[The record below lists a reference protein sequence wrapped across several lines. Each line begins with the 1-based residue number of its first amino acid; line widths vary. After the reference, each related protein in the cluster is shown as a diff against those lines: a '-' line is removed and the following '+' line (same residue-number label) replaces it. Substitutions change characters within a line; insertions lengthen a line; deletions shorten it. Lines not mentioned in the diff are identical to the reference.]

1 MYNEVVINTQ
11 GDTMFHDLKKAFKKV
26 QENLLIEYVEDGD
39 DEYIIDESSWR
50 EFEREFKICFVE
62 PEDDEEWELW
72 VESDD
77 VV

>member
-1 MYNEVVINTQ
+1 
-11 GDTMFHDLKKAFKKV
+11 MFQDLKKAFKKV

-62 PEDDEEWELW
+62 PEDDEDHQLW
-72 VESDD
+72 VENDD
-77 VV
+77 VL